1 MKKLEKNFTY
11 LYVTVLLIIA
21 GNTTITQMFLFTGE
35 RKFGVL
41 SKERIVLLL
50 YLITVIIGVLVSKK
64 SLQIT
69 FSKVKAFYILFAFL
83 ISSFILSFV
92 NLSEGFEKMTEV
104 FFSYYWVTLFVIIL
118 GININ
123 FMEEKYVKRAFS
135 MFFFIQCI
143 LGIMQYTFNKPFVFT
158 TFNGEP
164 VLNTIYYLNGISS
177 ASDILYSMGAQVRAF
192 GLTDSGLTLG
202 LFSLALFSC
211 YFYNLSSSN
220 GREKMRAILIMLVTL
235 ICAYMTITRNIY
247 VTGLF
252 LLLVLLFLNKIS
264 SKKILFV
271 KTMYVLL
278 VIGNFLYVSFAEELF
293 EFIAQ
298 VIPEFNIETL
308 FSRLIGY
315 QQVFNKVKFDVS
327 HILFGSGIVP
337 SRQLYID
344 NDFLYTYANIGL
356 VSYVLMQIIYMHILF
371 KGLNGL
377 RAKTYNSGFLKG
389 LLIFLV
395 TYPFASW
402 ISTVIYVY
410 FILAILAYVIMK
422 NEDKKLN
429 T

>member
-11 LYVTVLLIIA
+11 LYVTLLLIIA
-21 GNTTITQMFLFTGE
+21 GNTTITQMFLFAGE

-50 YLITVIIGVLVSKK
+50 YLITIIIGILVSKK

-69 FSKVKAFYILFAFL
+69 FSKVKAFYILFVFL

-118 GININ
+118 GMNIN

-135 MFFFIQCI
+135 IFFFIQCI

-164 VLNTIYYLNGISS
+164 VLNTIYYLNGMSS

-202 LFSLALFSC
+202 MFSLALFSC

-220 GREKMRAILIMLVTL
+220 GREKMRAILIMLVALT
-235 ICAYMTITRNIY
+235 CAYMTITRNIY

-252 LLLVLLFLNKIS
+252 LLLLLLFLNKIS

-271 KTMYVLL
+271 KIMYVLL
-278 VIGNFLYVSFAEELF
+278 IIGNFLYVSFAEELF
-293 EFIAQ
+293 GFIAQ

-327 HILFGSGIVP
+327 HILFGSGVVP

-356 VSYVLMQIIYMHILF
+356 VSYVLMQIIYMYILF

-377 RAKTYNSGFLKG
+377 REKAYNSRFLKG

>member
-11 LYVTVLLIIA
+11 LYVTLLLIIA

-50 YLITVIIGVLVSKK
+50 YVITVIIGILVSKK

-118 GININ
+118 GMNIN

-220 GREKMRAILIMLVTL
+220 GREKMRAILIMLVSL

-298 VIPEFNIETL
+298 VIPDFNIETL

-356 VSYVLMQIIYMHILF
+356 VSYVLMQIIYMYILF

-377 RAKTYNSGFLKG
+377 RAKTYDSGFLKG

>member
-11 LYVTVLLIIA
+11 LYVTLLLIIA
-21 GNTTITQMFLFTGE
+21 GNTTITQIFLFTGE

-41 SKERIVLLL
+41 SKERIVLFL
-50 YLITVIIGVLVSKK
+50 YLITIIIGILVSKK

-69 FSKVKAFYILFAFL
+69 LSKVKAFYILFAFL

-104 FFSYYWVTLFVIIL
+104 FFSYYWITLFVIIL
-118 GININ
+118 GMNIN

-220 GREKMRAILIMLVTL
+220 GREKMRAILIMLVAL

-252 LLLVLLFLNKIS
+252 LLLLLLFLNKIS

-278 VIGNFLYVSFAEELF
+278 IIGNFLYVSFAEELF
-293 EFIAQ
+293 EFIAR
-298 VIPEFNIETL
+298 VIPEFNVETL

-327 HILFGSGIVP
+327 HILFGSGVVP

-356 VSYVLMQIIYMHILF
+356 VSYVLMQIIYMYILF

-377 RAKTYNSGFLKG
+377 RGKTYNSGFLKG

-422 NEDKKLN
+422 SEDKKLN

>member
-11 LYVTVLLIIA
+11 LYVTLLLIIA

-50 YLITVIIGVLVSKK
+50 YVITVIIGILVSKK

-118 GININ
+118 GMNIN

-220 GREKMRAILIMLVTL
+220 GREKMRAILIMLVAL

-356 VSYVLMQIIYMHILF
+356 VSYVLMQIIYMYILF

-377 RAKTYNSGFLKG
+377 RAKTYDSGFLKG

>member
-11 LYVTVLLIIA
+11 LYVTLLLIIA

-50 YLITVIIGVLVSKK
+50 YLITIIVGVLVSKK

-69 FSKVKAFYILFAFL
+69 FSKVKAFYILFVFL

-92 NLSEGFEKMTEV
+92 NSSEGFEKVTEV

-118 GININ
+118 GMNIN

-164 VLNTIYYLNGISS
+164 VLNTIYYLNGMSS

-202 LFSLALFSC
+202 MFSLALFSC

-220 GREKMRAILIMLVTL
+220 GREKMRAILIMLVAL

-252 LLLVLLFLNKIS
+252 LLLLLLFLNKVS

-271 KTMYVLL
+271 KIMYVLL
-278 VIGNFLYVSFAEELF
+278 IIGNFLYVSFAEELF
-293 EFIAQ
+293 KFIAQ

-327 HILFGSGIVP
+327 HILFGSGVVP

-356 VSYVLMQIIYMHILF
+356 VSYVLMQIIYMYILF

-377 RAKTYNSGFLKG
+377 RTKAYNSRFLKG

>member
-11 LYVTVLLIIA
+11 LYVTLLLIIA

-50 YLITVIIGVLVSKK
+50 YVITVIIGILVSKK

-118 GININ
+118 GMNIN

-220 GREKMRAILIMLVTL
+220 GREKMRAILIMLVAL

-356 VSYVLMQIIYMHILF
+356 VSYVLMQIIYM
-371 KGLNGL
+371 
-377 RAKTYNSGFLKG
+377 Y
-389 LLIFLV
+389 
-395 TYPFASW
+395 
-402 ISTVIYVY
+402 
-410 FILAILAYVIMK
+410 
-422 NEDKKLN
+422 
-429 T
+429 

>member
-11 LYVTVLLIIA
+11 LYVTLLLIIA

-50 YLITVIIGVLVSKK
+50 YVITVIIGILVSKK

-118 GININ
+118 GMNIN

-220 GREKMRAILIMLVTL
+220 GREKMRAILIMLVSL

-356 VSYVLMQIIYMHILF
+356 VSYVLMQIIYMYILF

-377 RAKTYNSGFLKG
+377 RAKTYDSGFLKG